1 MFRLLATLAF
11 AVSFDI
17 ILTGGR
23 YIAAADQLVLTVAQ
37 HF

>member
-1 MFRLLATLAF
+1 MFRVLATLAF
-11 AVSFDI
+11 DVL
-17 ILTGGR
+17 LTGGR